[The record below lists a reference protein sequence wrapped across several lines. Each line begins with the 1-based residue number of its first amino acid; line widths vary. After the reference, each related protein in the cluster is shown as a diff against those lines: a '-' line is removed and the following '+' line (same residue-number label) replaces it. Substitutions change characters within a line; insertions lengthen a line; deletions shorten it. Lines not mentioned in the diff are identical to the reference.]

1 MQRVEN
7 RKLSLQETNKDERPS
22 GGTGV
27 EIRLQVRMASDV
39 GRVHKLFDTTEV
51 SKFDHTFLTKTF
63 IYKHHIARRD
73 EPSQRRW

>member
-1 MQRVEN
+1 MQSVEN

-39 GRVHKLFDTTEV
+39 GRSSTRSEV
-51 SKFDHTFLTKTF
+51 SKFDQITLLTRTF
-63 IYKHHIARRD
+63 IYKHHTV
-73 EPSQRRW
+73 